1 MVRLF
6 VILLGIAF
14 VFTGVAGFLPNMSP
28 GGLLYGYF
36 YVDALQN
43 IVHLITGL
51 LAIMAA
57 SSPETARNF
66 CKLCGL
72 LYGFFA
78 ICGFAGQSSWV
89 FTNFNLADNVL
100 NTVIATLSLYFG
112 FAFKR

>member
-14 VFTGVAGFLPNMSP
+14 IFTGVAGFLPNMMD

-36 YVDALQN
+36 YVDASQN
-43 IVHLITGL
+43 IVHLVTGL

-57 SSPETARNF
+57 SSTEASQNF

-72 LYGFFA
+72 LYAFFA
-78 ICGFAGQSSWV
+78 VCGFTGQSNWA

-100 NTVIATLSLYFG
+100 NTAISTLTLYFG